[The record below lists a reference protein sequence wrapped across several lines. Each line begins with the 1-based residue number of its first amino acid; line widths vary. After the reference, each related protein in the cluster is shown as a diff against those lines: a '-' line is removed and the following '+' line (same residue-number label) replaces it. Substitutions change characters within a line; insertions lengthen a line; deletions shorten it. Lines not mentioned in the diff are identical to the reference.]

1 MIESDTPP
9 LTTEQIYD
17 MGKRLFYAAMLK
29 HDKVLI
35 KYIKQRVRD
44 RARKNNK
51 KRKKE
56 IRKKRTRFTKELQHA
71 TKSD

>member
-1 MIESDTPP
+1 MVESDTPP

-35 KYIKQRVRD
+35 KCIKQRVRD
-44 RARKNNK
+44 RARKDNK
-51 KRKKE
+51 KRKNE
-56 IRKKRTRFTKELQHA
+56 TRKKRTRFTKELQQRME
-71 TKSD
+71 K